1 MTIKNS
7 FHEIFSEDELIQF
20 FRGLIIKML
29 GGGMVLFL
37 TLSGWLLS
45 SADRFSFNA
54 PHNTGKYEGAL
65 IITLLSMFILF
76 VWTGLTYTL
85 RKKSPEHWTIPSK
98 KFILFFCFGIIIM
111 SGIVIYFVVK
121 D

>member
-1 MTIKNS
+1 MVMKKNS
-7 FHEIFSEDELIQF
+7 HEIFSEEELIQF

-29 GGGMVLFL
+29 GGGMALFL

-45 SADRFSFNA
+45 SANRFSFKA
-54 PHNTGKYEGAL
+54 PYNTGKYEGAL
-65 IITLLSMFILF
+65 IITLLSTFILF
-76 VWTGLTYTL
+76 VWTGLTYAL
-85 RKKSPEHWTIPSK
+85 RKKCPEHWTIPSK
-98 KFILFFCFGIIIM
+98 KFILIFCFGIIIM